1 MCNDILHTPSIECHV
16 QLKAQKQPYKTAVEW
31 SGGKLTYRQLW
42 DAATAKAVQ
51 LKHKGV
57 TRGCLHLFRT
67 TQDGSFIVSYIAT
80 HLIGAVAV
88 PLGADLPSNAYGDLV
103 ARYSNIRIAAKG
115 DTSKDIADV
124 LFTTGSTGKQKGV
137 MLSYQ
142 AIMADTENLI
152 EAQGFS
158 AETVFVVCGPLNHI
172 GSLSKIWPVLV
183 QGGTL
188 VILDGMKNLSAFFEA
203 FRSHEGKLATFMV
216 PASIRLLLGME
227 HGELRAVAD
236 KIDFLETG
244 GAAITQPDM
253 EALCSALPTARLYNT
268 YASTETGIICT
279 YDYNHNPCTAGCLG
293 LPMVNSTVEITA
305 DGRIACGGKTLMSG
319 YLQDPAL
326 TAQVLHGGKVFTND
340 LGHIDADGRLHMMSR
355 SNDVINTGGYKVPPS
370 EVEDVAMAHPAI
382 ADCVCCA
389 ATSPIFGDTV
399 KLFYVVS
406 DGKSI
411 TKQELA
417 RHLASRLENYKVPRL
432 YEQVPAIKRL
442 YNGKL
447 DRLFYS
453 TKR

>member
-1 MCNDILHTPSIECHV
+1 M
-16 QLKAQKQPYKTAVEW
+16 
-31 SGGKLTYRQLW
+31 
-42 DAATAKAVQ
+42 
-51 LKHKGV
+51 
-57 TRGCLHLFRT
+57 
-67 TQDGSFIVSYIAT
+67 
-80 HLIGAVAV
+80 
-88 PLGADLPSNAYGDLV
+88 PLGADLPSNAYDAFA
-103 ARYSNIRIAAKG
+103 ARYSNIRINAK
-115 DTSKDIADV
+115 DNIDEDIADV

-137 MLSYQ
+137 MLSYR
-142 AIMADTENLI
+142 AIMADAENLI
-152 EAQGFS
+152 SAQGFS

-188 VILDGMKNLSAFFEA
+188 IILDGMKSFSAFFDA
-203 FRSHEGKLATFMV
+203 FRSHSGKMATFMV
-216 PASIRLLLGME
+216 PASIRLLLGMG
-227 HGELRAVAD
+227 HGELCAVAG

-244 GAAITQPDM
+244 GAAITQADM
-253 EALCSALPTARLYNT
+253 EVLCKALPTTRLYNT

-293 LPMVNSTVEITA
+293 LPMMNSAIEITV

-326 TAQVLHGGKVFTND
+326 TAQVLHDGKVFTND
-340 LGHIDADGRLHMMSR
+340 LGRIDADGQLHMTGR
-355 SNDVINTGGYKVPPS
+355 SSDVINTGGYKVSPS
-370 EVEDVAMAHPAI
+370 EVENVAMAHPSI
-382 ADCVCCA
+382 ADCVCSA

-399 KLFYVVS
+399 KLFYVVA
-406 DGKSI
+406 DGKTI

-417 RHLASRLENYKVPRL
+417 RHLASCLENYKVPRL
-432 YEQVPAIKRL
+432 YEQVPAIKYL